1 MENSLSA
8 QNNSKPMLIPKS
20 EPQNITETQGKKI
33 ESGYHF
39 PPKYPWDEKLKIISK
54 KCGNFMITPWGLF
67 VTIYGLNVIAW
78 GGMLFLLICNAAPAM
93 CKPTCEDINS
103 SRRKWIEIDSQILNG
118 LFCVT
123 GFGTIP
129 WRFRDL
135 WYLMQYR
142 LLKKEIGLRRLAVI
156 HRNWFRISST
166 LDTFTVHNPNDGGP
180 TNARQISFITPELK
194 VPTPPLTGIYSP
206 PTAMWKL
213 DFVIWSMVWNT
224 IFQIVLSGLMWGLNR
239 YDRPGWSTGLFI
251 ALGCIVGGMGGL
263 VSFLEAKKVK
273 SIEGVEV
280 THQDL
285 VRLVRDEENGI
296 VHYNNIKDKKP
307 T

>member
-1 MENSLSA
+1 MEKSLST
-8 QNNSKPMLIPKS
+8 QNNNNEPILIPKS
-20 EPQNITETQGKKI
+20 EPQNISEIQTKNI
-33 ESGYHF
+33 ENGYHF
-39 PPKYPWDEKLKIISK
+39 PPRYPWDEAMKIILK
-54 KCGNFMITPWGLF
+54 KCGKFMITPFGFF
-67 VTIYGLNVIAW
+67 VTIYGLNIVAW

-129 WRFRDL
+129 WRVRDL

-142 LLKKEIGLRRLAVI
+142 LLKKDIGLRKLAVI
-156 HRNWFRISST
+156 HRGWFRISST
-166 LDTFTVHNPNDGGP
+166 RDTFTAHDDGL
-180 TNARQISFITPELK
+180 TNAREIAFFTPELK
-194 VPTPPLTGIYSP
+194 APTPPLTGIHSP
-206 PTAMWKL
+206 PTAVWKL

-224 IFQIVLSGLMWGLNR
+224 IFQVILSGLMWGLNR
-239 YDRPGWSTGLFI
+239 FDRPGWSTGLFI
-251 ALGCIVGGMGGL
+251 TLGCIVGGMGGL

-280 THQDL
+280 TQQDL
-285 VRLVRDEENGI
+285 AKLARDEENGI
-296 VHYNNIKDKKP
+296 VHYNNIKDRKP
-307 T
+307 K